1 MECRGK
7 LESYLRS
14 NGVPFEVRHHPQAFT
29 AQELSEREHVPGKTH
44 AKVVMVIADGKMVML
59 APPAPWRVDLER
71 ARRALRAG
79 EVRLAREDEFV
90 AAFPDCELGA
100 MPPFGNLYRLPVYV
114 DPALA
119 EDDTIHFP
127 VGTHTDSMSLKY
139 RDFAR
144 LVEPTVA
151 AFGHHV

>member
-7 LESYLRS
+7 LESYLRQ

-29 AQELSEREHVPGKTH
+29 AQELSEREHVPGKMH

-59 APPAPWRVDLER
+59 ALPAPWRVDLER
-71 ARRALRAG
+71 AAGALGARD
-79 EVRLAREDEFV
+79 VRLAREDEFV
-90 AAFPDCELGA
+90 AAFPDCEPGA
-100 MPPFGNLYRLPVYV
+100 MPPFGNLYRLQVYV
-114 DPALA
+114 DPSLA
-119 EDDTIHFP
+119 EDDIIHFP

-144 LVEPTVA
+144 LVGPTVA

>member
-29 AQELSEREHVPGKTH
+29 AQELSEREHVPGKMH

-59 APPAPWRVDLER
+59 ALPAPWRVDVDR
-71 ARRALRAG
+71 ARGALGAR

-90 AAFPDCELGA
+90 AAFPDCEVGA
-100 MPPFGNLYRLPVYV
+100 MPPLKYV
-114 DPALA
+114 QPRHSPFLLTMA
-119 EDDTIHFP
+119 
-127 VGTHTDSMSLKY
+127 SMSQLTLRWIRSRSWLRPASANTIVCK
-139 RDFAR
+139 
-144 LVEPTVA
+144 PTS
-151 AFGHHV
+151 